1 MALKYSSLSISGC
14 VSARHPNSPNS
25 SCQPI
30 VIKISIQRFPL
41 RNEKRIDNVT
51 IRLTCDRMGFNVG
64 GKRMDGVRVA
74 DVNTK
79 FAFYRRGRSE
89 SDDGSSSP

>member
-1 MALKYSSLSISGC
+1 MK
-14 VSARHPNSPNS
+14 SP
-25 SCQPI
+25 
-30 VIKISIQRFPL
+30 
-41 RNEKRIDNVT
+41 IDNVT
-51 IRLTCDRMGFNVG
+51 IHLTCDRMGFNVG

-89 SDDGSSSP
+89 LTTTTTTLLHLDTSIRCVRFLEVQKPKSDLHNTTFVSLL